1 MRPDVTSLSRS
12 GATNP
17 LGKLSAEIKV
27 RVPEATHDAL
37 EQQAR
42 TAGMGLSEFLR
53 EILLIRAHGIDM
65 VRSLYEARLALVAGT
80 GPECSRDGNA

>member
-1 MRPDVTSLSRS
+1 MTSLSRS
-12 GATNP
+12 GVTSP

-27 RVPEATHDAL
+27 RVSESTRDEL

-65 VRSLYEARLALVAGT
+65 VRSLYETRLALVAGT
-80 GPECSRDGNA
+80 GPECTRDGNA